1 MITMTEIAR
10 LAHVSQPTVSRVLNG
25 SARVSPEIRD
35 RVLSCAREHN
45 YQFNALARGLQG
57 GRTGLLGVLVE
68 DLSDSFYAGLA
79 QEIEAEARGKGCG
92 VLLFGGNRDGRSRRD
107 SLDAA
112 RRYRVDGVLA
122 APARGTGREWAESV
136 RKLDLPVV
144 AVAERAE
151 GFDSVYVD
159 QEKAGG
165 LVASHL
171 AERGYSRFLFV
182 GREGGGCWDGFRREL
197 ARRGFGERTE
207 CLPGENDRQLT
218 EALESRFRRPTGR
231 TGVFAEDDGCA
242 LRVLSALR
250 ELGVPVP
257 RRAGVMGFG
266 DAAADQ
272 YLSPRLSS
280 VAQPVGQMAEQAVSR
295 LLYRVEH
302 PEEDAV
308 EVALEAAL
316 AVREST

>member
-25 SARVSPEIRD
+25 SARVSPEIRE

-57 GRTGLLGVLVE
+57 GKTGLLGVMVE
-68 DLSDSFYAGLA
+68 DLSDSFYASLA
-79 QEIEAEARGKGCG
+79 QKIEAEARRKGCG
-92 VLLFGGNRDGRSRRD
+92 VLLLGGNQDGQRRRD

-112 RRYRVDGVLA
+112 RRYCVDGVLA
-122 APARGTGREWAESV
+122 APARGTGREWAECA

-144 AVAERAE
+144 SVAERAE
-151 GFDSVYVD
+151 GLDSFYVD
-159 QEKAGG
+159 QEKAGL

-171 AERGYSRFLFV
+171 TERGYSRFLFI
-182 GREGGGCWDGFRREL
+182 GKEDSGCWAGFRQGL
-197 ARRGFGERTE
+197 ARQGFGERTE
-207 CLPGENDRQLT
+207 RLPDEDDRKLT
-218 EALESRFRRPTGR
+218 NELEARFRRPSGR

-266 DAAADQ
+266 NAFADQ

-280 VAQPVGQMAEQAVSR
+280 VAQPVGQLAEQAVSR
-295 LLYRVEH
+295 LLYRMEH
-302 PEEDAV
+302 PGEKAL
-308 EVALEAAL
+308 EVALEASL